1 MKTLIREGDLVYL
14 TEAIHEV
21 DSVVERDDGLL
32 DVIVVNGGGHASMY
46 TLTCA
51 QAQEALVARDEDMYS
66 STTLDLRY
74 KESML
79 MSQIVLMRQSCGSQ
93 GVDLQQR
100 DWRQAMMELE
110 RTLYVVRFVLNNR
123 GARRVSDERY
133 LSA

>member
-21 DSVVERDDGLL
+21 DSVVGRDDGLL
-32 DVIVVNGGGHASMY
+32 DVVVINDGHVSTY
-46 TLTCA
+46 TLTCE

-79 MSQIVLMRQSCGSQ
+79 MSQIVLMRQSCG
-93 GVDLQQR
+93 VDLQQR

-123 GARRVSDERY
+123 GARRVSDERF